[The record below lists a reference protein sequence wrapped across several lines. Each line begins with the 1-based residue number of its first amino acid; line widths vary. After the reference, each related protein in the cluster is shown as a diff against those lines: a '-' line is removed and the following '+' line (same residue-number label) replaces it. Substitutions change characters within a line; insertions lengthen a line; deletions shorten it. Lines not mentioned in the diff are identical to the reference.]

1 MPSFRDRQPVYNGL
15 TMTEP
20 GQQTPETSRI
30 ELPDA
35 PQIDGLIFRRSR
47 GATDQQLLVA
57 LAARCAAKDPFAIDS
72 GQDLLAGRRDDLEQP
87 NAIFAEV
94 RGELVAYGRASWR
107 LTYSGERIYR
117 HMVQVRPDWR
127 GRGIGAALTSY
138 LQNILL
144 EIAGG
149 HSGEPAAHLETEAAG
164 DDPLTGQ
171 LIAQGYS
178 PVRRFWRMERL
189 HLEDI
194 PEVLLPEGIETR
206 PPRPEEVS
214 RVLDGLV
221 EAMRDHW
228 GAGIPP
234 DEGIAEFLQAVYCQ
248 PHLWV
253 VGWDQDEVAGMVLNW
268 IPTEWNERT
277 GRKVGLTDPIAV
289 RRPWRRRGLARALLA
304 RSLGLLKEQGMQAA
318 AVTVDSEHPSG
329 APAMLSAL
337 GFQPVDEWLVY
348 RKRLREDEGRIE

>member
-1 MPSFRDRQPVYNGL
+1 
-15 TMTEP
+15 MTEP

-117 HMVQVRPDWR
+117 HIVQVRPDWR

-194 PEVLLPEGIETR
+194 PEVLLPEGIEVR

-221 EAMRDHW
+221 EAMRDH
-228 GAGIPP
+228 
-234 DEGIAEFLQAVYCQ
+234 
-248 PHLWV
+248 
-253 VGWDQDEVAGMVLNW
+253 
-268 IPTEWNERT
+268 
-277 GRKVGLTDPIAV
+277 
-289 RRPWRRRGLARALLA
+289 
-304 RSLGLLKEQGMQAA
+304 
-318 AVTVDSEHPSG
+318 
-329 APAMLSAL
+329 
-337 GFQPVDEWLVY
+337 
-348 RKRLREDEGRIE
+348 